1 MLTSTLA
8 SESAHAVA
16 SSPLTAAVV
25 VPFVGALA
33 VACIPRARA
42 ELHRVVA
49 LLFAVGTGAITV
61 WLLAAFDGHD
71 GGFQF
76 VVNRT
81 WVEDFGISWH
91 LGVDG
96 ISLFLVVLSGLLF
109 PLAIVA
115 VTPHHDPK
123 PYYAWLLVL
132 QGGCI
137 GVFAALDLFV
147 FFVMFEIVLVP
158 MYFLIGGWG
167 YAERVYAALKFFIFT
182 MLGSALMLVGI
193 VSLAFLHRDG
203 LETDNVEQAAQVQAA
218 ADDEIADV
226 QGPAEE
232 ELAEL
237 EEEAS
242 ALDEADPGF
251 EGAIAELQ
259 AEFDAISRQM
269 ADDAAAIQADA
280 DVRIAELQ
288 DPNLD
293 FDLVTIAEGQH
304 VTDDS
309 TSANPLDW
317 SAARWIFLA
326 FALAFAV
333 KVPLFPLHTWLPD
346 AHTQAP
352 TAGSVILAGV
362 MLKLGTYGFVRFGLY
377 LFPEAAVFFAPALVT
392 LGVIGII
399 YGAVVATMQK
409 DLKRLVA
416 YSSVAHLG
424 FIVLG
429 IFAIT
434 TQGIQGSVLQMVNH
448 GISTGALFLLVGMI
462 YERRHTREIAALK
475 GLQKSAP
482 ILAGVFTV
490 VMLSSI
496 GLPGLNGFAGEFLIL
511 VGSFLTRRWWAVV
524 AAAGVILAALYLLW
538 AYQRVFHGEPDE
550 DNADMADLTWREGL
564 VMAPL
569 LGLIVFLGVYPKPML
584 ERIEPAVDRLVAHVE
599 EHSDFEQP
607 EVATAGAGD
616 AGSSE
621 GSGTDEPEEGH

>member
-1 MLTSTLA
+1 MLPSILA
-8 SESAHAVA
+8 SEVAHGGDAIQ
-16 SSPLTAAVV
+16 SSPLTAAILL
-25 VPFVGALA
+25 PFIGALV
-33 VACIPRARA
+33 VALIPKQRS
-42 ELHRVVA
+42 ELHRLTA
-49 LLFAVGTGAITV
+49 LLFSAGTAAVTLWV
-61 WLLAAFDGHD
+61 LAAFDTSD
-71 GGFQF
+71 AGFQF
-76 VVNRT
+76 EVNRT
-81 WVEDFGISWH
+81 WIGEFGISWH

-109 PLAIVA
+109 PLAILA

-123 PYYAWLLVL
+123 PYYAWLLIL
-132 QGGCI
+132 QAGCI
-137 GVFAALDLFV
+137 GVFCALDLFV

-203 LETDNVEQAAQVQAA
+203 VDDDLAQQRETIQAEAEQQIAAIAA
-218 ADDEIADV
+218 SAQSLDLDDPANQGTVDVLSAQINEIN
-226 QGPAEE
+226 AERDAQLE
-232 ELAEL
+232 ELG
-237 EEEAS
+237 EA
-242 ALDEADPGF
+242 G
-251 EGAIAELQ
+251 
-259 AEFDAISRQM
+259 
-269 ADDAAAIQADA
+269 
-280 DVRIAELQ
+280 
-288 DPNLD
+288 LD
-293 FDLVTIAEGQH
+293 FDLVTIAESQH
-304 VTDDS
+304 VEDTS
-309 TSANPLDW
+309 TSGNPLDW
-317 SAARWIFLA
+317 GAARWIFLA
-326 FALAFAV
+326 FAIAFAV

-377 LFPEAAVFFAPALVT
+377 LFPEATVWFAPGMVT

-399 YGAVVATMQK
+399 YGAVVAAMQK

-429 IFAIT
+429 TFALT
-434 TQGIQGSVLQMVNH
+434 TQGIQGGVLQMVNH

-462 YERRHTREIAALK
+462 YDRRHTREIAKLK

-482 ILAGVFTV
+482 ILAAVFTV

-511 VGSFLTRRWWAVV
+511 VGSYLTMKWWTVV

-550 DNADMADLTWREGL
+550 DNADVPDMTWKEGL

-584 ERIEPAVDRLVAHVE
+584 ERIEPSVDQLVSHIE
-599 EHSDFEQP
+599 DHSDYRQP
-607 EVATAGAGD
+607 EVAERGA
-616 AGSSE
+616 A
-621 GSGTDEPEEGH
+621 EEGGADGGAAEDDEGGH

>member
-1 MLTSTLA
+1 MLGSLFA
-8 SESAHAVA
+8 AEAHAVA
-16 SSPLTAAVV
+16 SSPLTAAIV
-25 VPFVGALA
+25 VPFIGAAA
-33 VACIPRARA
+33 VALIPKRRA
-42 ELHRVVA
+42 ELHRLVA
-49 LLFAVGTGAITV
+49 LLFATGTGAITV
-61 WLLAAFDGHD
+61 WLLAAFEQPDN
-71 GGFQF
+71 GFQF
-76 VVNRT
+76 EVKRA
-81 WVEDFGISWH
+81 WISDFGISWH
-91 LGVDG
+91 VGIDG

-109 PLAIVA
+109 PVAIIA

-123 PYYAWLLVL
+123 PYYAWLLIL

-137 GVFAALDLFV
+137 GVFCALDLFL

-193 VSLAFLHRDG
+193 VSLAYLHRDG
-203 LETDNVEQAAQVQAA
+203 VAADNEAEAAALQESVLQAQQEADASGAGIDADTQAALDQDLARI
-218 ADDEIADV
+218 DDLRN
-226 QGPAEE
+226 P
-232 ELAEL
+232 
-237 EEEAS
+237 
-242 ALDEADPGF
+242 P
-251 EGAIAELQ
+251 
-259 AEFDAISRQM
+259 
-269 ADDAAAIQADA
+269 
-280 DVRIAELQ
+280 
-288 DPNLD
+288 LD
-293 FDLVTIAEGQH
+293 FDLVEIAESQH
-304 VTDDS
+304 VTDTS
-309 TSANPLDW
+309 TGASPFDW
-317 SAARWIFLA
+317 SAVRWIFLA
-326 FALAFAV
+326 FAVAFAV

-377 LFPEAAVFFAPALVT
+377 LFPDASVYFAPALVT
-392 LGVIGII
+392 LGVVGII
-399 YGAVVATMQK
+399 YGAIVATMQR

-429 IFAIT
+429 TFALT
-434 TQGIQGSVLQMVNH
+434 TQGIQGGVMQMVNH

-462 YERRHTREIAALK
+462 YDRRHTREIAALK

-482 ILAGVFTV
+482 IMAGVFTL

-511 VGSFLTRRWWAVV
+511 IGSFLTRRWFTVV

-550 DNADMADLTWREGL
+550 ENAGMPDMTWHEGL

-584 ERIEPAVDRLVAHVE
+584 DRIEPSVARLVSHIE
-599 EHSDFEQP
+599 DHSDYTEPQ
-607 EVATAGAGD
+607 VATVGASEDTDD
-616 AGSSE
+616 AAPGES
-621 GSGTDEPEEGH
+621 P